1 MAWKR
6 LDSVIAKVVD
16 RVVNEVGEGV
26 AAATAPDA
34 VNVAKSRKGPEA
46 VAPGQVREETT
57 QPGKAPASLGNAKG
71 RRAHPHEL
79 APLGA
84 RQPLVLRV
92 IEGGRPAEGGVRR
105 AAFCA
110 SGEEGGPAS
119 KLIRVV
125 GGRDHAATR

>member
-46 VAPGQVREETT
+46 VAPGQVREEDN
-57 QPGKAPASLGNAKG
+57 P
-71 RRAHPHEL
+71 
-79 APLGA
+79 A
-84 RQPLVLRV
+84 RQSAGQSLRFM
-92 IEGGRPAEGGVRR
+92 R
-105 AAFCA
+105 
-110 SGEEGGPAS
+110 
-119 KLIRVV
+119 L
-125 GGRDHAATR
+125 

>member
-92 IEGGRPAEGGVRR
+92 IEGGRPAEGGGVKPGGLRTDPVEVLAR
-105 AAFCA
+105 
-110 SGEEGGPAS
+110 EWKVVEGG
-119 KLIRVV
+119 R
-125 GGRDHAATR
+125 HAALR